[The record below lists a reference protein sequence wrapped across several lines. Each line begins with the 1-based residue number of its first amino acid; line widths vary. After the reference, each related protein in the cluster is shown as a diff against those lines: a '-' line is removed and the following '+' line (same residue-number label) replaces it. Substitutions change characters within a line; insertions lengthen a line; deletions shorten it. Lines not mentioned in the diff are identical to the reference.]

1 MMYSTHLTI
10 LLLIGATFAN
20 PNPQGLD
27 IEESKP
33 QFVSIENK
41 ETTKETPGPVYTFL
55 KTNFDGQ
62 KVLDDVK
69 AKVSNVVEKFSAKVP
84 EELPS
89 LKGLKEKS
97 AISNNYISQLY
108 KALPD
113 LPIPDMNS
121 IYNSVSDF
129 SNSVSDSMPE
139 LPDVDMNSLVAG
151 VQDTYNNIN
160 IEPVKQAGRDIV
172 LILPTVAVLAF
183 YGLAIYFVLALLFR
197 IAGFAI
203 ATKMNTLRLASDVFL
218 QAPEFV
224 SRMMAS
230 DQIEDSE
237 DTAVDISR
245 SNEPDQM
252 NLMNLIRGAQKVS
265 QALETYN
272 QLNQK

>member
-1 MMYSTHLTI
+1 MLSTYLTI

-20 PNPQGLD
+20 PNPQDLD

-33 QFVSIENK
+33 QFVSIENE

-160 IEPVKQAGRDIV
+160 MEPVKQAGRDIV

-237 DTAVDISR
+237 DTAVDVSR

>member
-1 MMYSTHLTI
+1 MSSSYLSI

-27 IEESKP
+27 IEEFKP

-224 SRMMAS
+224 SRMMAN
-230 DQIEDSE
+230 DQIEESE
-237 DTAVDISR
+237 DTAGDISR
-245 SNEPDQM
+245 SNESDQM

-272 QLNQK
+272 QLNEK

>member
-1 MMYSTHLTI
+1 MHV
-10 LLLIGATFAN
+10 
-20 PNPQGLD
+20 
-27 IEESKP
+27 SKN
-33 QFVSIENK
+33 IEN
-41 ETTKETPGPVYTFL
+41 EFICY
-55 KTNFDGQ
+55 Q
-62 KVLDDVK
+62 
-69 AKVSNVVEKFSAKVP
+69 
-84 EELPS
+84 
-89 LKGLKEKS
+89 
-97 AISNNYISQLY
+97 
-108 KALPD
+108 
-113 LPIPDMNS
+113 
-121 IYNSVSDF
+121 
-129 SNSVSDSMPE
+129 
-139 LPDVDMNSLVAG
+139 
-151 VQDTYNNIN
+151 
-160 IEPVKQAGRDIV
+160 
-172 LILPTVAVLAF
+172 
-183 YGLAIYFVLALLFR
+183 

>member
-1 MMYSTHLTI
+1 MSSKYLTI

-230 DQIEDSE
+230 DQIEESE
-237 DTAVDISR
+237 DTAGDISR
-245 SNEPDQM
+245 SNESDQM

-272 QLNQK
+272 QLNEN